1 MSDNRMMPTV
11 HPFRMVSV
19 NPIMSWPIILPDS
32 SIKKLSILIVMCR
45 QTGFT
50 WYKMLL
56 DWSSKSLTLAL
67 LIVQYRFGQ
76 IQSIVSDKGTNLIP
90 ANINP
95 SITMDK
101 EERRLMS
108 LVHTQTPVGGQHA
121 KIVETRIKLIKKY
134 CFNLM
139 NKVKGEKIQPIF
151 MFQSAGFGCK

>member
-1 MSDNRMMPTV
+1 MAYYTTR
-11 HPFRMVSV
+11 FEYKEIA
-19 NPIMSWPIILPDS
+19 NPYSECM
-32 SIKKLSILIVMCR
+32 

-95 SITMDK
+95 SINMDK
-101 EERRLMS
+101 EERRLTS

-121 KIVETRIKLIKKY
+121 NIVETRIKMI
-134 CFNLM
+134 
-139 NKVKGEKIQPIF
+139 I
-151 MFQSAGFGCK
+151 

>member
-1 MSDNRMMPTV
+1 MNLLHYISLVGMSDNRMMPTV
-11 HPFRMVSV
+11 RPFRMVSID
-19 NPIMSWPIILPDS
+19 PITSWPIIMPDS
-32 SIKKLSILIVMCR
+32 STKKLPVLIVMCR

-56 DWSSKSLTLAL
+56 DWTTKSMTLAL

-95 SITMDK
+95 SIKMDK

-108 LVHTQTPVGGQHA
+108 LVHTQMPVGDQHA
-121 KIVETRIKLIKKY
+121 NLVETCPITRQVNTSTNLPTKNYFRFKK
-134 CFNLM
+134 
-139 NKVKGEKIQPIF
+139 
-151 MFQSAGFGCK
+151 